1 MRFENKVLFVTGG
14 ASGLGAATARRFA
27 DEGAKVAVADIN
39 EGAAREY
46 AGSLP
51 DGIAVTVDTADPA
64 SVQRAVRSAVEHYG
78 RIDVIFNNAGIEGEQ
93 AGLHEMTV
101 DNWNRVTSVNG
112 DGVFY
117 VLKYGIEAMLETG
130 GGAVVNTSS
139 TAGLTAQD
147 NISPYTF
154 TKAGIVGLTRSAAVE
169 YAGRGIRVN
178 ASRSD
183 RGDDAARAPL
193 HRERGGP
200 GRDAQPDGV
209 VQPHARH
216 RPARGCRGAGRVPR
230 IRRCPLDNRG
240 HDPDRRRVLRPL
252 TIRRLWV
259 RRVACARAWQAAKP
273 CRCNRQPPGNARRR
287 SRGSRRATG
296 RRPAG
301 TSARRSCTARAGHA

>member
-178 ASRSD
+178 AVAPTVVMTPLVRRFIENAEDPAEMLNRMESFNPMPGIVQPEDVAALVAFLAS
-183 RGDDAARAPL
+183 DDARWITGVTIPID
-193 HRERGGP
+193 GGY
-200 GRDAQPDGV
+200 
-209 VQPHARH
+209 
-216 RPARGCRGAGRVPR
+216 
-230 IRRCPLDNRG
+230 
-240 HDPDRRRVLRPL
+240 
-252 TIRRLWV
+252 
-259 RRVACARAWQAAKP
+259 CAR
-273 CRCNRQPPGNARRR
+273 
-287 SRGSRRATG
+287 
-296 RRPAG
+296 
-301 TSARRSCTARAGHA
+301 